1 MEKSMLSRWN
11 DDRLD
16 DLAATVRR
24 NTGRLDDVDEIRVE
38 LAEMRK
44 DVLRGAEDAH
54 ECRTEIRALKADQA
68 NQAKVQH
75 EERKADRRW
84 MIGVLLTTT
93 GLVIAA
99 LAIFFG

>member
-24 NTGRLDDVDEIRVE
+24 NTGRLDDVDKIRVE
-38 LAEMRK
+38 LAELRK
-44 DVLRGAEDAH
+44 DVQAFGEDAH
-54 ECRTEIRALKADQA
+54 GCLQSLDRLQINLA